1 MEAKH
6 GGTVGPLT
14 VVPSSPIQASSA
26 GVDVTISKEVGAGTI
41 YMVIRSNANSYNPL
55 FYAKREEPFYYNAEA
70 DEYRAEEG
78 ATGFY
83 IKHIEG
89 NTYRIINPVELG
101 EYALITSIEYDG
113 VKEYVTYDDLD
124 TIECEPVD
132 SKAYT
137 ESKEGYISANPK
149 SSAFDNVLLAKCYIY
164 VNGVKSTERNLTSS
178 DTFARVEV
186 NAQDTCYDVY
196 VTKAA
201 NVNEYAELKVGNT
214 TYFAVDLDEG
224 E

>member
-1 MEAKH
+1 MTED
-6 GGTVGPLT
+6 
-14 VVPSSPIQASSA
+14 SF
-26 GVDVTISKEVGAGTI
+26 
-41 YMVIRSNANSYNPL
+41 NPL
-55 FYAKREEPFYYNAEA
+55 FYNKDELALYHNAET
-70 DEYRAEEG
+70 DEYRGEEG
-78 ATGFY
+78 VTTFY
-83 IKHIEG
+83 VKHVEG
-89 NTYRIINPVELG
+89 NTYRVIDEGSLG
-101 EYALITSIEYDG
+101 IYALITGAEING
-113 VKEYVTYDDLD
+113 VREDITYEGID

-137 ESKEGYISANPK
+137 NSIKGFISANPK
-149 SSAFDNVLLAKCYIY
+149 SSAFDNALLAKCYIF

-201 NVNEYAELKVGNT
+201 NVNEYAQLKVGST
-214 TYFAVDLDEG
+214 TYFVVDLDEG